1 MADMFVGATHYH
13 ELAMKFSYKN
23 APKCYWEI
31 KKLKRGTI
39 EKLIGRKLS
48 SADGRQ
54 PCADLGLSRNW
65 DNLKDYTTNERSK

>member
-23 APKCYWEI
+23 APHCYWEI
-31 KKLKRGTI
+31 KKLRRGTI

-48 SADGRQ
+48 SRDGSY
-54 PCADLGLSRNW
+54 PCADIGLARNW
-65 DNLKDYTTNERSK
+65 DNLPDYVEHERSK